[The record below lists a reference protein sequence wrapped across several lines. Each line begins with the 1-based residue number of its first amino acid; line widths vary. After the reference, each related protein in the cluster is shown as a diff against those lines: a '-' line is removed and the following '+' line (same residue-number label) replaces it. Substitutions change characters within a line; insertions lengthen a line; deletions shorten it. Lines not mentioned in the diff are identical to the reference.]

1 MTDTIA
7 MYIRISLEDT
17 DLQNGKAESNSI
29 TNQRELI
36 RAFIQNRNEFSGCRV
51 KEFFDDGFT
60 GRNFDRPGFQN
71 MIAECRTGKVRCVVV
86 KDLSRLGRNYV
97 EVGNLLEQLFPF
109 LGVRVVSINDNYDSD
124 NFSGQTGGIEVAFKN
139 LVYNMYS
146 RDLSQKVK
154 SAVTTRMK
162 RGEYIGPFGL
172 FGYEKSPEDIHKLV
186 IDDEAAAIV
195 RRIFLMVIDDM
206 PRREI
211 VKILN
216 EESVPTPA
224 VYKQRKG
231 CTRDWYPDGKKGGWN
246 TSMVARIIR
255 DERYA
260 GHMVS
265 HKKVYESFESKHQ
278 VAVDESDW
286 IIVRNT
292 HDGIVTQEEF
302 DKANANMRTVKHGKK
317 DNPANK
323 KNYSVIICPH
333 CGLTLRPGNK
343 KDIYM
348 YCPTGRTHND
358 SPCRNVQIRKDIVE
372 NTLVKLVRNQAEML
386 VTAENILKQ
395 KKEDRFGQNQPDMII
410 KRLKAEMK
418 KLEGST
424 IADYESYKAGKMTRE
439 AFAAKKAL
447 TDARKR
453 EILASI
459 DEMEAKL
466 LVEEA
471 DQRQYREAFEIKK
484 YIYLEKYDKAVM
496 AALISSAEVVSENQL
511 NVTWKHQDI
520 YEKIFSI
527 L

>member
-17 DLQNGKAESNSI
+17 DLQDGKAESNSI

-36 RAFIQNRNEFSGCRV
+36 RAFIQNRNEFLGCRV

-154 SAVTTRMK
+154 SAVATRMK

-172 FGYEKSPEDIHKLV
+172 FGYEKSPEDIHKLL

-216 EESVPTPA
+216 EEGIPTPA

-246 TSMVARIIR
+246 TSMVAKIIR

-278 VAVDESDW
+278 VTVDESDW

-292 HDGIVTQEEF
+292 HEGIVTQEEF
-302 DKANANMRTVKHGKK
+302 DKANANMRTVQRGKK

-323 KNYSVIICPH
+323 TNYSVIICPH

-358 SPCRNVQIRKDIVE
+358 SPCKNVRIRKEVVE

-395 KKEDRFGQNQPDMII
+395 KKKDRFGQDQPDMII

-418 KLEGST
+418 KLEGSK

-439 AFAAKKAL
+439 AFARKKAL
-447 TDARKR
+447 TEARKR
-453 EILASI
+453 EILTSI

-466 LVEEA
+466 LIEEA
-471 DQRQYREAFEIKK
+471 DQRRYREAFEIKK

-496 AALISSAEVVSENQL
+496 AALISRAEVIGENQL

-520 YEKIFSI
+520 YEKIFST

>member
-36 RAFIQNRNEFSGCRV
+36 RAFIQDRNEFSGCRV

-86 KDLSRLGRNYV
+86 KDLSRFGRNYV

-109 LGVRVVSINDNYDSD
+109 LGVRVISINDNYDSD
-124 NFSGQTGGIEVAFKN
+124 NFSGQTGGIEVAFRN
-139 LVYNMYS
+139 LVYNLYS
-146 RDLSQKVK
+146 RDLSKKVK

-172 FGYEKSPEDIHKLV
+172 FGYKKSPEDIHKLV
-186 IDDEAAAIV
+186 VDDEAAAIV
-195 RRIFLMVIDDM
+195 RRIFLMVIDNT
-206 PRREI
+206 PRRDI
-211 VKILN
+211 AKILN

-246 TSMVARIIR
+246 TSMIAKIIR
-255 DERYA
+255 DERYV

-265 HKKVYESFESKHQ
+265 HKKEYESFESKHQ
-278 VAVDESDW
+278 VTVDESDW

-292 HDGIVTQEEF
+292 HKGIVTQEEF
-302 DKANANMRTVKHGKK
+302 DKANANMRYVRRGKK

-348 YCPTGRTHND
+348 YCPTGRIHND
-358 SPCRNVQIRKDIVE
+358 SPCRHVRIRKDVVE
-372 NTLVKLVRNQAEML
+372 STLVKLVRNQAEML

-395 KKEDRFGQNQPDMII
+395 KKGDRFGQDQPDMII

-418 KLEGST
+418 KLESSK
-424 IADYESYKAGKMTRE
+424 IADYESYKAGEMTRE
-439 AFAAKKAL
+439 VFADKKAL
-447 TDARKR
+447 TDTRKKG
-453 EILASI
+453 ILAAI
-459 DEMEAKL
+459 DELEAKL
-466 LVEEA
+466 LIEDTE
-471 DQRQYREAFEIKK
+471 QRQYQEAFEIKK

-511 NVTWKHQDI
+511 NVKWKHQDI

>member
-1 MTDTIA
+1 MDNKEAVKRLLLLLNRYKKTIIA
-7 MYIRISLEDT
+7 IVCCLFISTGLS
-17 DLQNGKAESNSI
+17 LCVPLIS
-29 TNQRELI
+29 QR
-36 RAFIQNRNEFSGCRV
+36 V
-51 KEFFDDGFT
+51 MDDGFIGGNKKLLIELVLASMVIYT
-60 GRNFDRPGFQN
+60 INSLIDIIKEKKRVDISAKIQYFLSEQSFSHLMKLRVNYFNNTNYAETLNNINTDINQ
-71 MIAECRTGKVRCVVV
+71 MTSIADSSVFFVVTQAFSMAGGIIGLFIIDFKMTVLVLLFIPIKCVVM
-86 KDLSRLGRNYV
+86 KY
-97 EVGNLLEQLFPF
+97 F
-109 LGVRVVSINDNYDSD
+109 
-124 NFSGQTGGIEVAFKN
+124 AKK
-139 LVYNMYS
+139 
-146 RDLSQKVK
+146 QKQI
-154 SAVTTRMK
+154 M
-162 RGEYIGPFGL
+162 
-172 FGYEKSPEDIHKLV
+172 
-186 IDDEAAAIV
+186 DE
-195 RRIFLMVIDDM
+195 F
-206 PRREI
+206 
-211 VKILN
+211 ILN

-302 DKANANMRTVKHGKK
+302 DKANANMRTVKCGKK

-348 YCPTGRTHND
+348 YCPAGRTHNN
-358 SPCRNVQIRKDIVE
+358 SPCKNVRIRKDIVE

-395 KKEDRFGQNQPDMII
+395 KKEDRFGQDQPDMII

-418 KLEGST
+418 KLEDSK

-439 AFAAKKAL
+439 AFAGKKTL

-459 DEMEAKL
+459 EEMEAKL

-511 NVTWKHQDI
+511 NVTWKYQDI